1 MVIFIL
7 LGLWEVL
14 CVKIKEMPYYN
25 RPGVRLQRKGVSV
38 LSDAELLAVVLG
50 RGDFTENAV
59 DQANRVLSVYNFDRL
74 VGLSVHELEVE
85 FRNPVKAMKI
95 RAMFEIF
102 RRTNRL
108 QRKGFKQ
115 KVSSA
120 EDVFH
125 FYLDELADKK
135 KEQFHALLLDTKN
148 HIIGDA
154 LIAVGTLNASLIH
167 PREVFNPA
175 VKASANAVVLVHN
188 HPSGDCRPS
197 REDEE
202 VTKLLDEAGDVLGI
216 KVVDHVIIGSDG
228 FTSLREKG
236 FV

>member
-1 MVIFIL
+1 M
-7 LGLWEVL
+7 
-14 CVKIKEMPYYN
+14 KIKEMPFYN
-25 RPGVRLQRKGVSV
+25 RPGVRLKREGVSA

-50 RGDFTENAV
+50 RGDFTENAI
-59 DQANRVLSVYNFDRL
+59 DQANRVLSSFNFDKMIE
-74 VGLSVHELEVE
+74 LSVHELEKE

-95 RAMFEIF
+95 QAMFEIF

-108 QRKGFKQ
+108 KRKGFKQ
-115 KVSSA
+115 KISSA

-125 FYLDELADKK
+125 FYLDELLDKK

-175 VKASANAVVLVHN
+175 VKASANSVVLVHN
-188 HPSGDCRPS
+188 HPSGDCKPS
-197 REDEE
+197 SEDME
-202 VTKLLDEAGDVLGI
+202 VTKVLGEAGDVLGI
-216 KVVDHVIIGSDG
+216 SVVDHVIIGSDG
-228 FTSLREKG
+228 FTSLKEKG
-236 FV
+236 IV